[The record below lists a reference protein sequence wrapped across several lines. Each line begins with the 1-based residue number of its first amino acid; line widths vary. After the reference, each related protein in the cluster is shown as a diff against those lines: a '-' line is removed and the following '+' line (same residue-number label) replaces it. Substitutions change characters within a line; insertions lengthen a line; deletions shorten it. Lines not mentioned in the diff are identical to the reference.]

1 MDITIKEKDKKDL
14 DIRMETANLPN
25 GRYIEYFRRY
35 KELIKEEQK

>member
-14 DIRMETANLPN
+14 DIRMESANLLN